1 MHIRSLLP
9 KTIPATLI
17 AISAATLLASSA
29 GADGAA
35 PPKRSVSLTQ
45 DPLVMRLNKDEFRIV
60 FGIDGE
66 RCGAQGC
73 SGLIRYRV
81 DWKTQ
86 DGTARSEIRHVNYT
100 VLPSAGRTIAVDRQ
114 FFDTAEGQH
123 TTDVVKVRVD
133 SITCNDAGESR
144 AAETARL

>member
-1 MHIRSLLP
+1 M
-9 KTIPATLI
+9 KTIPLALLAVLTM
-17 AISAATLLASSA
+17 SAAA
-29 GADGAA
+29 GAA
-35 PPKRSVSLTQ
+35 PPSQRSVSLTQ
-45 DPLVMRLNKDEFRIV
+45 DPLVMRLNKDEFRIA
-60 FGIDGE
+60 FGIDGG

-123 TTDVVKVRVD
+123 TTDVVKVSVD
-133 SITCNDAGESR
+133 SITCLG
-144 AAETARL
+144 TASL